1 MYGSESLYLE
11 MLKIPAGVLVHRVTR
26 LQRQSLRPRKAGHAL
41 ASCLLAQQGTLFS
54 ASRRA
59 RAAPPPL
66 SRSPLP
72 LPTSGNGARADW
84 PLFPKCGRPTK
95 WPTFAYRRHPV
106 RQSVISRSH
115 PALTPPPALN
125 PAPPLPFNHKYRVHV
140 LAPGGYSIVAS
151 EVSLSQ
157 RTGGSL
163 SLWGLSLRRHPQP
176 KIAPQPRS
184 NAFLSLV
191 WYPRHRSNAQR
202 TRSARPRAPL
212 LPLLM

>member
-1 MYGSESLYLE
+1 

-72 LPTSGNGARADW
+72 LPTSGNGARADC

-106 RQSVISRSH
+106 RESVISRSH

-140 LAPGGYSIVAS
+140 LAPGVPGATQ
-151 EVSLSQ
+151 LSQ
-157 RTGGSL
+157 VRSVSSSEQGGPCRC
-163 SLWGLSLRRHPQP
+163 G
-176 KIAPQPRS
+176 
-184 NAFLSLV
+184 AFLYV
-191 WYPRHRSNAQR
+191 A
-202 TRSARPRAPL
+202 TRNQK
-212 LPLLM
+212 